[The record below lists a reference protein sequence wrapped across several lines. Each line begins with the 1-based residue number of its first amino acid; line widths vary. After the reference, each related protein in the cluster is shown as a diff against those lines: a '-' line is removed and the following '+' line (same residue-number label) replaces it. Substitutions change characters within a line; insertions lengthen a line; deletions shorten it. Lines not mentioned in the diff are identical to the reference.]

1 MYCWVVF
8 GLYYHKWTSRYFG
21 SMHVHALKK
30 NDIPCGMIYLRHT
43 WRLFRANSDY
53 IFSFVFHVDILDV
66 RKCLSVVLT
75 GITHL
80 SVFKEVKGLVENG
93 LSPILKLRT
102 SNCIQYKVHKRYNW
116 IEIYFLIVISF
127 TRIFNVG
134 NSTGCSSKC
143 IIRTHY
149 SDQHLSL
156 WLYSSKAY
164 FLFLALSCTYYTFR

>member
-1 MYCWVVF
+1 M
-8 GLYYHKWTSRYFG
+8 
-21 SMHVHALKK
+21 
-30 NDIPCGMIYLRHT
+30 
-43 WRLFRANSDY
+43 
-53 IFSFVFHVDILDV
+53 
-66 RKCLSVVLT
+66 SVVLT

-116 IEIYFLIVISF
+116 IEIYLLIVISF

-156 WLYSSKAY
+156 
-164 FLFLALSCTYYTFR
+164 

>member
-1 MYCWVVF
+1 
-8 GLYYHKWTSRYFG
+8 
-21 SMHVHALKK
+21 
-30 NDIPCGMIYLRHT
+30 MIYLRHT

-66 RKCLSVVLT
+66 RKCLSVVFT

-116 IEIYFLIVISF
+116 IEIYLLIVISF
-127 TRIFNVG
+127 TRISMLEIVLDVLASASLGHTIVINICPSDFIHPKHIFSSWLCLAHITPLGKWCSV
-134 NSTGCSSKC
+134 TLKQGCKLKS
-143 IIRTHY
+143 
-149 SDQHLSL
+149 
-156 WLYSSKAY
+156 
-164 FLFLALSCTYYTFR
+164 